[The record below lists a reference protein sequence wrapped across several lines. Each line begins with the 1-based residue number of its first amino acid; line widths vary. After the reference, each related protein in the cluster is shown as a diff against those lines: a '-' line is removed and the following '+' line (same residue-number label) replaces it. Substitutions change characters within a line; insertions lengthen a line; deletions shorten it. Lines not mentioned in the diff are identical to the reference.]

1 MDFYYYSVRYYN
13 KSCLSNSFRVLSMH
27 LNFSSIT
34 YYEKIQEINN
44 KLTWDNQVA
53 AEQEEN
59 FNLSYATSKVG
70 ENKMANEIMDH
81 NLNNR
86 EEQSNIKTTTL
97 NNMFGLQDEG
107 MAINSTNTCTIQGLE
122 IFSILYYNY

>member
-1 MDFYYYSVRYYN
+1 
-13 KSCLSNSFRVLSMH
+13 
-27 LNFSSIT
+27 
-34 YYEKIQEINN
+34 
-44 KLTWDNQVA
+44 
-53 AEQEEN
+53 
-59 FNLSYATSKVG
+59 
-70 ENKMANEIMDH
+70 MANEIMDH